1 MTEYENGNDENGL
14 GAADEKKD
22 FACACNSSSVG
33 TAGVF
38 GGGGFA
44 ERSSLKFKCESSGS
58 SSQVCWRQ
66 GFSPGATVDE
76 AGGGQTH
83 LCDWVPDQS
92 DFVLFRGSLCRRE
105 AVLGGL
111 AASPFGGMRGPD

>member
-58 SSQVCWRQ
+58 SSQVC
-66 GFSPGATVDE
+66 ATGSQIKATSYSFAGVSVAVKRCSAALPLPRLVGCAAQIE
-76 AGGGQTH
+76 AASGGG
-83 LCDWVPDQS
+83 
-92 DFVLFRGSLCRRE
+92 
-105 AVLGGL
+105 A
-111 AASPFGGMRGPD
+111 